1 MSKGL
6 KVLLAVSVAALTV
19 TAATLAA
26 NTRSDASSGDTL
38 VFGAAA
44 EPTSLDGAVVSDGES
59 LRVID
64 QITEGLIGLAPGSTT
79 LVPKLARSWKAT
91 NKGRTWT
98 FRLRT
103 GVRFHDGTPFNAKAV
118 CANFD
123 RWYNFTGP
131 FASDST
137 SYYYYTVF
145 SGYKKKAAGLEN
157 MPLYRSC
164 RAANDSTAVITLRRA
179 NASFLGALS
188 LTAFG
193 IQSPTAM
200 QRYGANK
207 GTLSKDGVFTPGG
220 QYGVPG
226 GQAVGTGPFK
236 LESWKIGDRLVLARN
251 DAYWG
256 RKAVL
261 RRVIFRAIPDNA
273 ARLQALQTGEIQGY
287 DLVEPQDIPTIQ
299 KNSKLKVLNRP
310 AFNVGY
316 VTINQK
322 VKPFDNPLVRQAVA
336 YGLDRPGVVKAFY
349 AGRGT
354 VAQEF
359 MPPQVLGYAK
369 NVKKYTYN
377 PNRAKQ
383 LLQQAGLTLPV
394 EVEFW
399 YPTDVSRPYMPDP
412 AKNFQAFAAS
422 LNKSGFKVIP
432 KSAPW
437 RPDYVGRVQAG
448 TAGALNLIGWTGDF
462 GDPDNFIGTFFRTE
476 QGQWGFKNPALFSLL
491 NKAVIETNATK
502 RKALYE
508 QANRM
513 IMNFLPGVPYVHTK
527 PALGFQR
534 NVIGYKP
541 SPVSLESFANVRF
554 VG

>member
-1 MSKGL
+1 MHKGL
-6 KVLLAVSVAALTV
+6 KVLVAVVAVALTA

-26 NTRSDASSGDTL
+26 NSRSGATASDTL
-38 VFGAAA
+38 VFGTAA

-64 QITEGLIGLAPGSTT
+64 QITEGLVSLKEGTT
-79 LVPKLARSWKAT
+79 QVVPKLARSWRASSG
-91 NKGRTWT
+91 GRVWT
-98 FRLRT
+98 FNLRS
-103 GVRFHDGTPFNAKAV
+103 GVRFHDGTPFNASAV

-131 FASDST
+131 FASDAT

-145 SGYKKKAAGLEN
+145 SGYKKKPAGLTN
-157 MPLYRSC
+157 NPLYRSC
-164 RAANDSTAVITLRRA
+164 RAPNATTAVITLRRP

-188 LTAFG
+188 LTAFH

-200 QRYGANK
+200 ERYGANK

-220 QYGVPG
+220 DYGVPG
-226 GQAVGTGPFK
+226 GQAVGTGPFR
-236 LESWKIGDRLVLARN
+236 LESWRIGDRLVLARN
-251 DAYWG
+251 DSYWG
-256 RKAVL
+256 RKAIL
-261 RRVIFRAIPDNA
+261 RQVIFRAIPDNA

-287 DLVEPQDIPTIQ
+287 DLVEPQDIPTI
-299 KNSKLKVLNRP
+299 KRNSKLKVLDRP
-310 AFNVGY
+310 AFNVAY

-336 YGLDRPGVVKAFY
+336 HGLDRAGVVRAFY
-349 AGRGT
+349 AGRGE
-354 VAQEF
+354 VAHEF
-359 MPPQVLGYAK
+359 MPPEVLGYTK
-369 NVKKYTYN
+369 NVKKYAYN

-437 RPDYVGRVQAG
+437 RPDYVGRVQSG

-476 QGQWGFKNPALFSLL
+476 QGQWGFKNPALFKLL
-491 NKAVIETNATK
+491 ERAVVETNPAK
-502 RKALYE
+502 RKAMY
-508 QANRM
+508 QRANQM
-513 IMNFLPGVPYVHTK
+513 IMNFLPGVPYAHTK

-541 SPVSLESFANVRF
+541 SPVSLESFATVRF